1 MTETKVCTKCGEEK
15 PLTEFHKSRKSHDGL
30 GYWCKS
36 CKKEFRKRFYEE
48 NRGRLLE
55 YRRRYY
61 EDHREQSLDHA
72 REYHEMNREQ
82 LLGGMRRYARC
93 VKKPACPAVGG
104 RGAEFVTFTCEA
116 CGTEFRRLKSA
127 VDSDYERRGALPR
140 FCSHECY
147 WASMRKDYKSPYA
160 RNIERIKK
168 EVGA

>member
-1 MTETKVCTKCGEEK
+1 MTETKRCTKCGEEK

-36 CKKEFRKRFYEE
+36 CKKEPRRRHYEE
-48 NRGRLLE
+48 NLE
-55 YRRRYY
+55 QVLAGHRRYL
-61 EDHREQSLDHA
+61 H
-72 REYHEMNREQ
+72 
-82 LLGGMRRYARC
+82 C
-93 VKKPACPAVGG
+93 VNKPACPAVGG